1 MEIIVLLVGGFL
13 LGIPI
18 VAIIAL
24 VRSANTRKLLDET
37 TSEYRDKISDLTGEI
52 AKLRR
57 ELAEVSQRVGQPAQF
72 LRPRQQ
78 PRHRRSRPPQHQLQR
93 PRKHSVQSS
102 TPSRQPSSMS
112 LHSVPRLLRSR

>member
-1 MEIIVLLVGGFL
+1 MEIIVVLIGGFL

-57 ELAEVSQRVGQPAQF
+57 ELVNGKKLVVGRTVWVVDVFEEVIQLILIAERENNHQAQCLF
-72 LRPRQQ
+72 
-78 PRHRRSRPPQHQLQR
+78 
-93 PRKHSVQSS
+93 
-102 TPSRQPSSMS
+102 
-112 LHSVPRLLRSR
+112 